1 MRIEGTLA
9 KWNDDRGF
17 GFITPSDGGGAVFVH
32 LSAFPKDGRRPA
44 VGERLSFEI
53 EVDGR
58 GRKRAKNLL
67 CPGRPALSR
76 RRQAAAGRR
85 RGRAGLASRL
95 VPLMLAAALV
105 WYGYQA
111 FPRPGSRQAAAVLP
125 EQDGGGVD
133 FRCDG
138 RTHCSQMRSCAE
150 ATFFLRNCP
159 GVLMDGNHDGVP
171 CEQQWCTGPF
181 AR

>member
-1 MRIEGTLA
+1 MRIEGTLS

-17 GFITPSDGGGAVFVH
+17 GFITPCDGGAAVFVH
-32 LSAFPKDGRRPA
+32 VSAFPKDGRRPA

-53 EVDGR
+53 EADGS

-67 CPGRPALSR
+67 CPGRPALGGRRQFAAHR
-76 RRQAAAGRR
+76 RRERPGPV
-85 RGRAGLASRL
+85 SRL
-95 VPLMLAAALV
+95 VPLMLVAALA

-111 FPRPGSRQAAAVLP
+111 FSRPDSRQSPAVLP
-125 EQDGGGVD
+125 ELDGGAAD
-133 FRCDG
+133 LRCDG

-171 CEQQWCTGPF
+171 CEQQWCTSPI